1 MSQLAPLNSDVA
13 ATPEAARSLLI
24 AAVRRDMY
32 GPTGPDDTI
41 WPGAEPHVVSPG
53 NVFGE
58 PREARGVF
66 VDHDGNEVL
75 RGSPLRRY
83 GIGVLF
89 PQGLTRQQEKTLDD
103 IQADTAH
110 DAEASDPDGAAA
122 VEPALPA
129 DNGPAGHA
137 DPDDADEVDSEP
149 WRPRSMAISFMVERA
164 RGADATLEI
173 DVTGGRYEPFPV
185 QVGGSGANFWR
196 RRPVLLTA
204 TAPAISVDNAAHR
217 LTDGVLQ
224 VEVGVTYRSHETGTI
239 VTVYVLNRTPA
250 GSDLAAASAA
260 SLFQAKVQVTAR
272 AGVVADYP
280 TRDVFE
286 GEDRSLDLLY
296 HRYPVRAV
304 GHGCNARVADE
315 GDRTTVIGEHF
326 PVETV
331 RSPVPDAVDSDN
343 NPLRVD
349 MDDLGSWTQGAR
361 KEVDAILAA
370 YQVWIDRRRADIA
383 RLPRRLQDAAR
394 THLDSCQ
401 GFLDDASDGW
411 RLAQADL
418 VVQKVLRWTSAAM
431 ADQRR
436 AYAASIRPLEF
447 NPAGKVVGAAGRS
460 PHDRTQRAPA
470 RWRAFQIAFLL
481 ACLPGIANLDDPRAD
496 IVDIIWMPTGGG
508 KTEAYSAV
516 AAFTMLWRRYHQ
528 VRSETLRGTQGT
540 TVLMR
545 YTLRLLTAQ
554 QLQRAAALICALEQ
568 LRRAHPGD
576 LGDKRKFTIGAWLGA
591 RSTPNDW
598 SSARR
603 ALHDWKL
610 NPNQRGFLLT
620 RCPWCAAQ
628 IGRRAGPGQQVIDG
642 YRLAPVPNISD
653 QRVMAYCPNPQ
664 CPFNDDHQAAAGERP
679 SGLPVY
685 EVDTDLYHQPPT
697 FLVGTIDKFAV
708 LAWRT
713 EPAKFFGIEGGRRAG
728 PGPALLIQDELHL
741 ISGPLGSLDA
751 LYEPVINDLC
761 QRDGGATPRIIA
773 ATATTRKY
781 VEQTRALYGRDRSRL
796 IPPPGLDAGDNFFSR
811 TKQDSAGKVF
821 VGISAPGFGK
831 AQEAQIRLLAALSH
845 AAGSLDAAGHPADPW
860 WTNLCFFSSRRSL
873 GLVQSLCQTHLRGLT
888 WRLHQA
894 TGVAAGLPRHNTGSR
909 LTQRAMVARV
919 ELTAQATVDVSEAMQ
934 RLEIS
939 YTAKGCAD
947 LCFATSM
954 IEVGMDIDRL
964 GLLTMFGQ
972 PKSLSQYIQVAG
984 RVGRSEDSAPG
995 VVFVVLSP
1003 FNNRDRS
1010 HFEQFSTFHQRLYA
1024 SVEPVSIT
1032 PFAPAAL
1039 ERGLAGAVTSW
1050 LRNAVDPATP
1060 AEAVAHLDAAVTPLT
1075 ARTEPGSPQRRNLEH
1090 QTAEL
1095 RAQLEA
1101 TTHTMWGILRPTQPT
1116 RGFLRPLGDEAAG
1129 EHDPDA
1135 LTTHWLVPA
1144 SMRSVDA
1151 EAGARTV
1158 YHTISAEAAPAA
1170 RPSAAASGTDDEDLI

>member
-1 MSQLAPLNSDVA
+1 MSQLAPSNPA
-13 ATPEAARSLLI
+13 AALTPAEARSLLI
-24 AAVRRDMY
+24 DAVRRDMY
-32 GPTGPDDTI
+32 GPTGPDDTT
-41 WPGAEPHVVSPG
+41 WPAAEPRVVNP
-53 NVFGE
+53 NETFAE

-66 VDHDGNEVL
+66 VDSDGNEVL

-89 PQGLTRQQEKTLDD
+89 PQGLTRPQEKTLDD
-103 IQADTAH
+103 VQADTAH
-110 DAEASDPDGAAA
+110 DAEASDPDGVTA
-122 VEPALPA
+122 VEPAPPA
-129 DNGPAGHA
+129 DDSPTGHA
-137 DPDDADEVDSEP
+137 DADDAGEVDSEP
-149 WRPRSMAISFMVERA
+149 WRPRSMAVSFLVEG
-164 RGADATLEI
+164 RGGSDATLQIE
-173 DVTGGRYEPFPV
+173 VTGGRYEPFPV
-185 QVGGSGANFWR
+185 QVGGSAANFWR
-196 RRPVLLTA
+196 RRSISLTA
-204 TAPAISVDNAAHR
+204 TAPAASDHNAVHR

-224 VEVGVTYRSHETGTI
+224 LEVGVTYRPHETGTI

-250 GSDLAAASAA
+250 GIDLAMATVA
-260 SLFQAKVQVTAR
+260 SLFQAQLQVSAR
-272 AGVVADYP
+272 AGLVADYP

-296 HRYPVRAV
+296 HRYPVQAV

-315 GDRTTVIGEHF
+315 AERTTVIGQHF
-326 PVETV
+326 PVEVV

-361 KEVDAILAA
+361 AQVDAILAA
-370 YQVWIDRRRADIA
+370 YQAWIGRRRADLA
-383 RLPRRLQDAAR
+383 SLPARLQDAAR
-394 THLDSCQ
+394 AHLDSCQ
-401 GFLDDASDGW
+401 GFLDDATDGW
-411 RLAQADL
+411 RLAQADAE
-418 VVQKVLRWTSAAM
+418 VQKVLRWTSAAM

-436 AYAASIRPLEF
+436 AYAATIRPLEF
-447 NPAGKVVGAAGRS
+447 NQVGKVVGAAGPS
-460 PHDRTQRAPA
+460 PHDPAQRSPA

-481 ACLPGIANLDDPRAD
+481 ACLPGVANPDDPRAD

-528 VRSETLRGTQGT
+528 VRKDQLRGTQGT

-568 LRRAHPGD
+568 IRRAHPGE
-576 LGDKRKFTIGAWLGA
+576 LGDRRKFTIGAWLGA

-598 SSARR
+598 SSART
-603 ALHDWKL
+603 ALREWKS
-610 NPNQRGFLLT
+610 NANQRGFLLT

-628 IGRRAGPGQQVIDG
+628 IGRRPGAGQQAIDG
-642 YRLAPVPNISD
+642 YRLTPAPDSTE
-653 QRVMAYCPNPQ
+653 QRVMAYCPNPE

-685 EVDTDLYHQPPT
+685 EVDTDLYRQPPT
-697 FLVGTIDKFAV
+697 FIVGTIDKFAM

-713 EPAKFFGIEGGRRAG
+713 EAARFFGIEAGRRAG

-751 LYEPVINDLC
+751 LYEPIIDDLC
-761 QRDGGATPRIIA
+761 QRDGGARPRIIA
-773 ATATTRKY
+773 ATATTRRY
-781 VEQTRALYGRDRSRL
+781 VEQTRALYGRDRTRL

-811 TKQDSAGKVF
+811 TNETSSGKIF

-831 AQEAQIRLLAALSH
+831 AQEAQIRLVAALSH

-894 TGVAAGLPRHNTGSR
+894 TGVAAGPPRQKTGSR
-909 LTQRAMVARV
+909 LAQRSMVARV
-919 ELTAQATVDVSEAMQ
+919 ELTAQATADVSEAMQ
-934 RLEIS
+934 RLEIA
-939 YTAKGCAD
+939 YTDKGCAD

-954 IEVGMDIDRL
+954 IEVGVDIDRL

-972 PKSLSQYIQVAG
+972 PKSSSQYIQVAG
-984 RVGRSEDSAPG
+984 RVGRSEESAPG

-1032 PFAPAAL
+1032 PFTPAAL
-1039 ERGLAGAVTSW
+1039 ERGLAGALTSW
-1050 LRNAVDPATP
+1050 LRNAADPATP
-1060 AEAVAHLDAAVTPLT
+1060 ADAVAHLDAAVAPLT
-1075 ARTEPGSPQRRNLEH
+1075 ARTESGSPQRQNLER

-1095 RAQLEA
+1095 RDQLEA
-1101 TTHTMWGILRPTQPT
+1101 TTHTGWGVLRPTQPT
-1116 RGFLRPLGDEAAG
+1116 GGFLRPLGDQPTG

-1135 LTTHWLVPA
+1135 LTTHWLVPT

-1158 YHTISAEAAPAA
+1158 YHTRTAEAGPAA
-1170 RPSAAASGTDDEDLI
+1170 QPGGAAPGTDDEDLI